1 MTTNNNNSTELGYH
15 YAPLELALCHPERLA
30 QFALIEICRDRA
42 MRVSSGYWPDMVL
55 ISHAE
60 AWKWLRDS
68 GMDEDGEIHH
78 ILDNLELDGLIS
90 PP

>member
-1 MTTNNNNSTELGYH
+1 M
-15 YAPLELALCHPERLA
+15 A
-30 QFALIEICRDRA
+30 
-42 MRVSSGYWPDMVL
+42 L

-68 GMDEDGEIHH
+68 GMEDDGEIHH
-78 ILDNLELDGLIS
+78 ILENLEVDELIS